1 MSTFKPVDFTY
12 NGKTH
17 TVPPSK
23 VLRLIA
29 AIEQNFDLTAIQ
41 SCKTFSAATLA
52 LNYAPVLTAA
62 GFTDVDEGE
71 LALSFMRNHASATEA
86 IVKCIDLM
94 KLLQAP
100 EDILT
105 ADGTASIEDDSEKK
119 PTAA

>member
-12 NGKTH
+12 NGQTI

-62 GFTDVDEGE
+62 GFKAVDEGE
-71 LALSFMRNHASATEA
+71 LALSFMRNPNTATDA
-86 IVKCIDLM
+86 ILKCIDLM

-100 EDILT
+100 DEIIS
-105 ADGTASIEDDSEKK
+105 ADDTASSEGDTEKK

>member
-12 NGKTH
+12 KGQTL
-17 TVPPSK
+17 TVAPAK

-62 GFTDVDEGE
+62 GFKAVDEGE
-71 LALSFMRNHASATEA
+71 LALSFMRNPNTATEA
-86 IVKCIDLM
+86 ILKCIDLM

-100 EDILT
+100 EDIIDSDAT
-105 ADGTASIEDDSEKK
+105 ATEDTAEKK